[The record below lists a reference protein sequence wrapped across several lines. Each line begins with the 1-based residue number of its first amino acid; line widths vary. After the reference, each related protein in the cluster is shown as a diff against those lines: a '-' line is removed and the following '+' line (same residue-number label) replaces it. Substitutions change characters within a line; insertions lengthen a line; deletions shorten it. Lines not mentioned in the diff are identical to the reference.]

1 MRKDLDLYFGYEVSV
16 ETRMMPCWF
25 LKPYPG
31 AAKMLATKTPEKG
44 SYFSFK
50 KPKEDHWKY
59 HNASTLDITRRLY
72 VFGPLFNGY
81 KKAIKAPFV
90 DAIGINTY
98 IDYDITREEVD
109 YFSNRDFEAVEHYLA
124 RLGLYLE
131 KGEKPIKVVVIRDPK
146 S

>member
-1 MRKDLDLYFGYEVSV
+1 
-16 ETRMMPCWF
+16 MPCWF
-25 LKPYPG
+25 LKAYPG
-31 AAKMLATKTPEKG
+31 AAKKLAIKTPEKG
-44 SYFSFK
+44 SYWSFE
-50 KPKEDHWKY
+50 KPNEDLWKY
-59 HNASTLDITRRLY
+59 YNASTLDIIRRLY

-81 KKAIKAPFV
+81 QKAIKAPFV
-90 DAIGINTY
+90 DATGINTY

-109 YFSNRDFEAVEHYLA
+109 YFSDRDFEAVERYLA